1 MTFELT
7 EEEREFLV
15 AVLEGI
21 YREKFHELHHT
32 DTADFKTLVKDEIG
46 ILESLREKLGVT

>member
-1 MTFELT
+1 MTIELT

-15 AVLEGI
+15 AVLEGV

-46 ILESLREKLGVT
+46 ILESLREKLGVA

>member
-46 ILESLREKLGVT
+46 ILESLREKLGVS

>member
-1 MTFELT
+1 MTFELN

-15 AVLEGI
+15 AILDGV

-46 ILESLREKLGVT
+46 LLETLREKLAVA

>member
-1 MTFELT
+1 MTFELN

-15 AVLEGI
+15 AVLEGV

-46 ILESLREKLGVT
+46 ILESLREKLGVK

>member
-46 ILESLREKLGVT
+46 ILESLREKLGVA

>member
-1 MTFELT
+1 MTFELN

-15 AVLEGI
+15 SLLEGV

-32 DTADFKTLVKDEIG
+32 DTADFKTLVKAEIAL
-46 ILESLREKLGVT
+46 LESLRAKLAVA

>member
-1 MTFELT
+1 MTFELN

-15 AVLEGI
+15 AILDGV

-32 DTADFKTLVKDEIG
+32 DTADFKTLVKVEIG
-46 ILESLREKLGVT
+46 LLETLREKLAVA